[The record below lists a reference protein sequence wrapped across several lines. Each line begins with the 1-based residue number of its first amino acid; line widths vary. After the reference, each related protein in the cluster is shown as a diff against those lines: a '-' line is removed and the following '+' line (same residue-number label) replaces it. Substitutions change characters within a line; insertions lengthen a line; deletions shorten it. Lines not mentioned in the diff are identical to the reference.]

1 MKSTDVTKER
11 LFDLYRFSASI
22 DLPPVVSQRNG
33 GPVSLVVG
41 EHARQALELSPL
53 ASMHSLNPT
62 SRTRTRPFLVWGT
75 TALQPTIMPFKV
87 QHHFPLTRR
96 ASPVSLS
103 SASVLPLARPSHFWI
118 SKNHLRRFGQ
128 SLAP

>member
-1 MKSTDVTKER
+1 M
-11 LFDLYRFSASI
+11 
-22 DLPPVVSQRNG
+22 
-33 GPVSLVVG
+33 G
-41 EHARQALELSPL
+41 EHDRQVLELLPL

-62 SRTRTRPFLVWGT
+62 SRTKTRPFLVWGT

-96 ASPVSLS
+96 ASPVSLF
-103 SASVLPLARPSHFWI
+103 SASVLPLARPSSHFWI

-128 SLAP
+128 SLAPEADTPGSPYR